1 MVHIFQGLVEIST
14 YARSSEFQKE
24 CFMPDTVKSFFKV
37 NKADIKVLILTP
49 TVFIEE
55 GPQQEYIIYCP
66 TVFSVTGL
74 SLIWIVAAF
83 LWIDVIIP
91 SPHSLG

>member
-1 MVHIFQGLVEIST
+1 
-14 YARSSEFQKE
+14 
-24 CFMPDTVKSFFKV
+24 MPDTVKSFFKV

-66 TVFSVTGL
+66 VFSVTGL
-74 SLIWIVAAF
+74 SLIYYISRFAE
-83 LWIDVIIP
+83 
-91 SPHSLG
+91 GC